1 MFAPAKN
8 QPIDTMRKAIVA
20 GNWKMNTDLQSA
32 TQLARDV
39 VEKMGRIKGEVIFGV
54 PFVYLQAVSKII
66 KNKKNVFLAAQNMHQ
81 EDTGAYTGEVSA
93 KMLRSLDVT
102 HVILGHSERRE
113 YFNES
118 NELLAKK
125 VNKAL
130 EHNLTPIFCCGEPL
144 KIREAGRHVGFVNK
158 QIKLG
163 LFHLAP
169 DKLSKVIIAY
179 EPIWAIGTGKT
190 ATAQQAQEMHEAI
203 RKLIARSYGPSV
215 ADVISILYG
224 GSVNP
229 GNAEEL
235 FSKPD
240 VDGGLV
246 GGASLK
252 ANDFLAI
259 IDQVN

>member
-1 MFAPAKN
+1 MNA
-8 QPIDTMRKAIVA
+8 MRKAIVA

-32 TQLARDV
+32 TQLVRDI
-39 VEKMGRIKGEVIFGV
+39 VEKMGRIKGEVIFAV
-54 PFVYLQAVSKII
+54 PYVYLQAVSKLI

-81 EDTGAYTGEVSA
+81 EDSGAYTGEVSA

-102 HVILGHSERRE
+102 HVIIGHSERRE

-144 KIREAGRHVGFVNK
+144 KVREAGRHIGHVNK

-190 ATAQQAQEMHEAI
+190 ASSAQAQEMHEAI
-203 RKLIARSYGPSV
+203 RKLISRSYGPSI
-215 ADVISILYG
+215 ADEISILYG
-224 GSVNP
+224 GSVGP
-229 GNAEEL
+229 ANANEL
-235 FSKPD
+235 FGKAD

-252 ANDFLAI
+252 PNDFLAI
-259 IDQVN
+259 IDQIS